1 MDTRFGPAPH
11 GLLQRLRRTPV
22 TVADLRDAADEVL
35 PGLATASLRVRL
47 VDRFGDGAVVV
58 LEEDE
63 RRVRVH
69 LAELADAMTQASVPP
84 THESICAALSSWVA
98 HRPVSDEAAAASGV
112 AVLDWAD
119 PTHTDLAWHVVV
131 VRDDVALPW
140 APSRVASPEVL
151 DRTRSAAVARSATVS
166 LDLRV
171 EGPVALWS
179 HRRVPLLATAALLE
193 PERMLARAAATGL
206 AIADMHVV
214 VTPGRPVAGAGAGVA
229 QRLAGDTAEPCA
241 TLPWGRLARL
251 PWA

>member
-1 MDTRFGPAPH
+1 MDTRFGPASH

-22 TVADLRDAADEVL
+22 TVADLRDAAEEVL
-35 PGLATASLRVRL
+35 PGLATPSLRVRL

-69 LAELADAMTQASVPP
+69 LAELADAMTEASVSP

-98 HRPVSDEAAAASGV
+98 RRPVSDEAAAASGV
-112 AVLDWAD
+112 AVLDWTD
-119 PTHTDLAWHVVV
+119 PRHTALGWHVVV
-131 VRDDVALPW
+131 VREDVALSW
-140 APSRVASPEVL
+140 VPSRVVSTEIVE
-151 DRTRSAAVARSATVS
+151 RTRSAAVARSAAVP

-179 HRRVPLLATAALLE
+179 HRRVPSLATTALLE
-193 PERMLARAAATGL
+193 PERMLARAATAGL
-206 AIADMHVV
+206 AMPDMHVV

-241 TLPWGRLARL
+241 TLPWTRLATL
-251 PWA
+251 SWA